1 MSIHELSQQAI
12 RLVSDF
18 QIKLIIVDYL
28 QLMNSGLLFSDRNEE
43 MAYIIRRLKAL
54 AKDLNIPIIVF
65 SPVYRRESREEIDDI
80 RPQLRDLRC
89 DAIEQDA
96 DMICFIH
103 RPEYYRIYNDINGND
118 LHGKAE
124 IIVAKN
130 RNGNRGGVLLKF
142 NGGYSSFD
150 NLDE

>member
-1 MSIHELSQQAI
+1 MDIAPIYLDDSPSLSIHELSQQAI

-65 SPVYRRESREEIDDI
+65 SPVYRRESREEIDGI
-80 RPQLRDLRC
+80 RPQ
-89 DAIEQDA
+89 
-96 DMICFIH
+96 
-103 RPEYYRIYNDINGND
+103 

-130 RNGNRGGVLLKF
+130 RNGNRGDVLLKF